1 MYQLRISLIEC
12 PAEVDTDSHAVV
24 ATCELLDILLDAET
38 MTLDESGI
46 RPLEKIARIYGD
58 PVTPPA
64 SETGRSGVGKADTS
78 PSDSILTSAD
88 PDNTEAVR
96 EQDANPQQVTEKGTS
111 PARHCAHTGVPVQVA
126 GRLVQHLVELLK
138 QAERADALVCCIV
151 CLSRLHALEGEPP
164 SELVQCQP
172 DEICASADVPPPGP
186 PKPESTPAEAQHA
199 SAPGGGV
206 KRLRGCCHL
215 AATECGCSPTV
226 SALWSVL
233 RDTLAVRRLVSAA
246 VTVINGGLTGPFWPH
261 LAAALTVL
269 TWVAAGLARPAG
281 DLARAWDRAR
291 VAGRHSGGASAGE
304 AGGGLPVKYQ
314 HMRWHS
320 VCVHRAPFP
329 GLTVSV
335 HEWRASAAAFVAMVR
350 RLCLLPGVAL
360 TRF

>member
-1 MYQLRISLIEC
+1 M
-12 PAEVDTDSHAVV
+12 DTDSHAVV

-46 RPLEKIARIYGD
+46 RPPQKSAHIDSD
-58 PVTPPA
+58 PVARPA
-64 SETGRSGVGKADTS
+64 SETGRSGVGQADPPPCETNS
-78 PSDSILTSAD
+78 TSAD
-88 PDNTEAVR
+88 ADNSEAIR
-96 EQDANPQQVTEKGTS
+96 EHDANTQQASEKTAS
-111 PARHCAHTGVPVQVA
+111 PGGHCAHTGVPVQVA

-172 DEICASADVPPPGP
+172 DETCSSSSVAPSG
-186 PKPESTPAEAQHA
+186 
-199 SAPGGGV
+199 APGSGSSTSVDAHHARATGL

-246 VTVINGGLTGPFWPH
+246 VTVISGGLAGPFWPH

-269 TWVAAGLARPAG
+269 TWVAAGLARAAG
-281 DLARAWDRAR
+281 DLARACERASIL
-291 VAGRHSGGASAGE
+291 GRQNGGGPAGE
-304 AGGGLPVKYQ
+304 AGGGLPLQCQ

-320 VCVHRAPFP
+320 VCVHRAPYP

-350 RLCLLPGVAL
+350 PPCLLLRLAS
-360 TRF
+360 TCF